1 MWRLTIVSCRAL
13 DSFLLLLIGSF
24 FRLCGNNKLVNHVF
38 LVDSK
43 GLASKV
49 GAQNE
54 AEATQETTTMM
65 PAVRKKETTFTGITL
80 NVSHPR
86 ARTPFHFSHHRG
98 LVCPFP
104 AVSVA
109 QQGLPLIFA
118 FCPPSPSPGLRRVRQ
133 GAPPGAASPAS
144 DRGGVRGGGREGG
157 VPRDGARRVARG
169 VAHAGAAAEATT
181 ASAAA
186 AARTKEAQAAET
198 QAWAR
203 KGAVAARRYLKK

>member
-49 GAQNE
+49 RAQNE

-86 ARTPFHFSHHRG
+86 LFISHTTEVSFVR
-98 LVCPFP
+98 FP
-104 AVSVA
+104 LS
-109 QQGLPLIFA
+109 PLLSRA
-118 FCPPSPSPGLRRVRQ
+118 SLSSSLS
-133 GAPPGAASPAS
+133 APPPPPTAC
-144 DRGGVRGGGREGG
+144 GGCGRELLLA
-157 VPRDGARRVARG
+157 PPPLST
-169 VAHAGAAAEATT
+169 EE
-181 ASAAA
+181 ASAAEDGKVVFLGTEPGEWPGVWLTLA
-186 AARTKEAQAAET
+186 LPPRLPRPPPPPPAL
-198 QAWAR
+198 R
-203 KGAVAARRYLKK
+203 KLRPRRLRPGLGRGLLLRGDT

>member
-80 NVSHPR
+80 NVSHPGRGRLFISHTTEVSFVRFPLSPLLSR
-86 ARTPFHFSHHRG
+86 AS
-98 LVCPFP
+98 L
-104 AVSVA
+104 SSS
-109 QQGLPLIFA
+109 L
-118 FCPPSPSPGLRRVRQ
+118 S
-133 GAPPGAASPAS
+133 APPPPPPAC
-144 DRGGVRGGGREGG
+144 GGCGRELLL
-157 VPRDGARRVARG
+157 
-169 VAHAGAAAEATT
+169 AAPPPPTEE
-181 ASAAA
+181 ASAAEDGKVVFLGTEPGEWPGVWLTLA
-186 AARTKEAQAAET
+186 LPPRLPRPPPPPAL
-198 QAWAR
+198 R
-203 KGAVAARRYLKK
+203 KLRPRRLRPGLGRGLLLRGDT